1 MVTWMFESQIGRNV
15 EAYID
20 DMVVKSKQV
29 VKHLVDLGE
38 VFSMLREH
46 RLRLNASKC
55 SFGVSLETF
64 LGYMITQ

>member
-1 MVTWMFESQIGRNV
+1 MSFSLKNARSTYQRMVTWMFESQIGRNV

-29 VKHLVDLGE
+29 VEHLVDLGE

-46 RLRLNASKC
+46 RLRLNASK
-55 SFGVSLETF
+55 
-64 LGYMITQ
+64 